1 MKKAAATPKNSDKN
15 VTSPV
20 QRKKTKKMDKDQ
32 SKDNFMP
39 DLGAMLKEVENKQK
53 NNKDK
58 LTLPSPTK
66 SKKGKVKQ
74 KAKKIFSA

>member
-15 VTSPV
+15 VTSPSSK
-20 QRKKTKKMDKDQ
+20 KKTKKAA
-32 SKDNFMP
+32 DNFMP
-39 DLGAMLKEVENKQK
+39 DLGAMLKEVESKQQK
-53 NNKDK
+53 NKDK
-58 LTLPSPTK
+58 LAIPSPTK